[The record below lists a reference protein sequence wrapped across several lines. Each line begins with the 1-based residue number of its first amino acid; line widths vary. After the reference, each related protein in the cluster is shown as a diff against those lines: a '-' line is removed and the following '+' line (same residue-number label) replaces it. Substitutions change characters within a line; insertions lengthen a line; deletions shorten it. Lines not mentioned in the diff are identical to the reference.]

1 MMGDTNLQNMSQSG
15 LRVIL
20 NQLVNNIEFSDLED
34 NFDYYFRSGSDKDQ
48 QITSMV
54 ESMTGQIMSR
64 EDREFLFELLQSFMN
79 TGEIVIPEKKSY
91 YVFMSEDQVVNQ
103 EVIYRTEVESFLTE
117 SVLRQS
123 VYDYISTSELD
134 LFDSSNMFRENILE
148 TEYNDY
154 HVVKVTEI

>member
-1 MMGDTNLQNMSQSG
+1 MGNTNLQNMSQSG

-20 NQLVNNIEFSDLED
+20 NQIVNNIEFSDLED
-34 NFDYYFRSGSDKDQ
+34 NFEYYFLSGSDDYQ

-91 YVFMSEDQVVNQ
+91 YVFMSEDQVINQ

-134 LFDSSNMFRENILE
+134 LFDSSNIFRENILE

>member
-1 MMGDTNLQNMSQSG
+1 MGNTNLQNMSQSG

-34 NFDYYFRSGSDKDQ
+34 NFEYYFLSGSDDNQ
-48 QITSMV
+48 QITAMV

-134 LFDSSNMFRENILE
+134 LFDNSNIFRENILD
-148 TEYNDY
+148 TEYNNY
-154 HVVKVTEI
+154 HVVTVTEI

>member
-1 MMGDTNLQNMSQSG
+1 MGDTNLQNMSQSG

>member
-1 MMGDTNLQNMSQSG
+1 MGNTNLQNMSQSG

-20 NQLVNNIEFSDLED
+20 NQIVNNIEFSDLED
-34 NFDYYFRSGSDKDQ
+34 NFEYYFLSGSDDYQ

-134 LFDSSNMFRENILE
+134 LFDSSNIFRENTLE

>member
-1 MMGDTNLQNMSQSG
+1 MGDTNLQNMSQSG

-20 NQLVNNIEFSDLED
+20 NQLVNNIEFSDLDD

>member
-1 MMGDTNLQNMSQSG
+1 MGNTNLQSMSPSG
-15 LRVIL
+15 LKVIL
-20 NQLVNNIEFSDLED
+20 KQLVNNIEFSDLED
-34 NFDYYFRSGSDKDQ
+34 NFEYYFLSGSDNNQ

-54 ESMTGQIMSR
+54 ESMTGQVMSR

-91 YVFMSEDQVVNQ
+91 YVFISEDQVVNQ
-103 EVIYRTEVESFLTE
+103 EVIYRTEVESFLTT

-134 LFDSSNMFRENILE
+134 LFDNSNIFRENILE

>member
-1 MMGDTNLQNMSQSG
+1 MGNTNLQNMSQSG

-54 ESMTGQIMSR
+54 ESMTGQKMSR

-91 YVFMSEDQVVNQ
+91 YVFMSEDQVINQ

-134 LFDSSNMFRENILE
+134 LFDNSNMFRENILE

>member
-1 MMGDTNLQNMSQSG
+1 MGNTNLQNMSQSG

-20 NQLVNNIEFSDLED
+20 NQIVNNIEFSDLED
-34 NFDYYFRSGSDKDQ
+34 NFEYYFLSGSDNNQ

-134 LFDSSNMFRENILE
+134 LFDNSNIFRENILE

>member
-1 MMGDTNLQNMSQSG
+1 MGNTNLQNMSQSG

-20 NQLVNNIEFSDLED
+20 NQIVNNIEFSDLED
-34 NFDYYFRSGSDKDQ
+34 NFEYYFLSGSDDYQ

-91 YVFMSEDQVVNQ
+91 YVFMSEDQVINQ

-123 VYDYISTSELD
+123 VYDYISTSEID

>member
-1 MMGDTNLQNMSQSG
+1 MGNTNLQNMSPSG
-15 LRVIL
+15 LKLIL

-34 NFDYYFRSGSDKDQ
+34 NFDYYFRSASDKDQ

-134 LFDSSNMFRENILE
+134 LFDNSNIFRENILE

>member
-15 LRVIL
+15 LKVIL

-123 VYDYISTSELD
+123 VYEYISTGELD
-134 LFDSSNMFRENILE
+134 LFDSSNLFRENILE

-154 HVVKVTEI
+154 HIVKVTEI

>member
-1 MMGDTNLQNMSQSG
+1 MGNTNLQNMSQSG

-20 NQLVNNIEFSDLED
+20 NQIVNNIEFSDLED
-34 NFDYYFRSGSDKDQ
+34 NFEYYFLSGSDDYQ

-91 YVFMSEDQVVNQ
+91 YFFMSEDQVINQ

-123 VYDYISTSELD
+123 VYDYISTSEID

>member
-1 MMGDTNLQNMSQSG
+1 MMGNTNLQNMSQSG
-15 LRVIL
+15 LKVIL

-54 ESMTGQIMSR
+54 ESMTGQKMSR

-91 YVFMSEDQVVNQ
+91 YVFMSEDQVINQ

-148 TEYNDY
+148 IDYNDY

>member
-1 MMGDTNLQNMSQSG
+1 MGNTNLQNMSQSG

-20 NQLVNNIEFSDLED
+20 NQIVNNIEFSDLED
-34 NFDYYFRSGSDKDQ
+34 NFEYYFLSGSDDYQ

-54 ESMTGQIMSR
+54 ESMTGQIMRR

-91 YVFMSEDQVVNQ
+91 YVFISEDQVVNQ

-134 LFDSSNMFRENILE
+134 LFDSSNIFRENTLE

-154 HVVKVTEI
+154 HVVKITEI

>member
-1 MMGDTNLQNMSQSG
+1 MMGNTNLQNMSQSG

-20 NQLVNNIEFSDLED
+20 NQIVNNIEFSDLED
-34 NFDYYFRSGSDKDQ
+34 NFEYYFLSGSDDYQ

-91 YVFMSEDQVVNQ
+91 YVFMSEDQVINQ

>member
-54 ESMTGQIMSR
+54 ESMTGQIM
-64 EDREFLFELLQSFMN
+64 
-79 TGEIVIPEKKSY
+79 
-91 YVFMSEDQVVNQ
+91 
-103 EVIYRTEVESFLTE
+103 
-117 SVLRQS
+117 
-123 VYDYISTSELD
+123 
-134 LFDSSNMFRENILE
+134 
-148 TEYNDY
+148 
-154 HVVKVTEI
+154 

>member
-1 MMGDTNLQNMSQSG
+1 
-15 LRVIL
+15 
-20 NQLVNNIEFSDLED
+20 
-34 NFDYYFRSGSDKDQ
+34 
-48 QITSMV
+48 
-54 ESMTGQIMSR
+54 
-64 EDREFLFELLQSFMN
+64 MN

-91 YVFMSEDQVVNQ
+91 YVFMSEDQVINQ

-123 VYDYISTSELD
+123 VYDYISTSEID

>member
-34 NFDYYFRSGSDKDQ
+34 NFEYYFLSGSDDYQ

>member
-1 MMGDTNLQNMSQSG
+1 MGNTNLQNMSPSG
-15 LRVIL
+15 LKVIL

-34 NFDYYFRSGSDKDQ
+34 NFDYYFRSASDKDQ

-64 EDREFLFELLQSFMN
+64 GDREFLFELLQSFMN

-134 LFDSSNMFRENILE
+134 LFDNSNIFRENILE

>member
-1 MMGDTNLQNMSQSG
+1 MGNTNLQNMSPSG
-15 LRVIL
+15 LKVIL

-34 NFDYYFRSGSDKDQ
+34 NFDYYFRSASDKDQ

-134 LFDSSNMFRENILE
+134 LFDNSNIFRENILE

>member
-1 MMGDTNLQNMSQSG
+1 MGNTNLQNMSQSG

-91 YVFMSEDQVVNQ
+91 YVFMSEDQVINQ

-134 LFDSSNMFRENILE
+134 LFDSSNLFSENILE

>member
-1 MMGDTNLQNMSQSG
+1 MGDTNLQNMSQSG

-34 NFDYYFRSGSDKDQ
+34 NFDYYFRSASDKDQ

>member
-15 LRVIL
+15 LKVIL

-34 NFDYYFRSGSDKDQ
+34 NFDYYFLYGSSPGQ
-48 QITSMV
+48 QIASMV

-64 EDREFLFELLQSFMN
+64 EDREFLFELLQSFMD

-134 LFDSSNMFRENILE
+134 LFDNSNIFRENISE

>member
-1 MMGDTNLQNMSQSG
+1 MMGNTNLQNMSQSG
-15 LRVIL
+15 LKVIL

-91 YVFMSEDQVVNQ
+91 YVFMSEDQVINQ

-148 TEYNDY
+148 IDYNDY

>member
-1 MMGDTNLQNMSQSG
+1 MMGNTNLQNMSQSG

-20 NQLVNNIEFSDLED
+20 NQIVNNIEFSDLED

>member
-1 MMGDTNLQNMSQSG
+1 MGNTNLQNMSQSG

-20 NQLVNNIEFSDLED
+20 NQIVNNIEFSDLED
-34 NFDYYFRSGSDKDQ
+34 NFEYYFLSGSDDYQ

-91 YVFMSEDQVVNQ
+91 YVFMSEDQVINQ

>member
-1 MMGDTNLQNMSQSG
+1 MGNTNLQNMSPSG
-15 LRVIL
+15 LKVIL

-34 NFDYYFRSGSDKDQ
+34 NFEYYFLSGSDNNQ

-134 LFDSSNMFRENILE
+134 LFDNSNIFRENILD

-154 HVVKVTEI
+154 HVFKVTEI

>member
-1 MMGDTNLQNMSQSG
+1 MMGDTNLQYMSQSG

>member
-1 MMGDTNLQNMSQSG
+1 MGNTNLQNMSQSG

-20 NQLVNNIEFSDLED
+20 NQIVNNIEFSDLED

-134 LFDSSNMFRENILE
+134 LFASSNMFRENILE

>member
-134 LFDSSNMFRENILE
+134 LFDNSNIFRENILE

-154 HVVKVTEI
+154 HVVKITEI

>member
-1 MMGDTNLQNMSQSG
+1 MGNTNLQNMSQSG

-91 YVFMSEDQVVNQ
+91 YVFMSEDQVINQ

-134 LFDSSNMFRENILE
+134 LFDSSNKFRENILE

>member
-1 MMGDTNLQNMSQSG
+1 MMGNTNLQNMSQSG

-91 YVFMSEDQVVNQ
+91 YVFMSEDQVINQ

-134 LFDSSNMFRENILE
+134 LFDSSNLFSENILE

>member
-1 MMGDTNLQNMSQSG
+1 MMGNTNLQNMSQSG

-34 NFDYYFRSGSDKDQ
+34 NFDYYFRSGSDKDL

>member
-1 MMGDTNLQNMSQSG
+1 MGNTNLQNMSQSG

-20 NQLVNNIEFSDLED
+20 NQIVNNIEFSDLED
-34 NFDYYFRSGSDKDQ
+34 NFEYYFLSGSDDYQ

-91 YVFMSEDQVVNQ
+91 YVFMSEDQVINQ

-123 VYDYISTSELD
+123 VYDYISTSEID
-134 LFDSSNMFRENILE
+134 LFDSSNIFRENILE

-154 HVVKVTEI
+154 HGVKVTEI

>member
-34 NFDYYFRSGSDKDQ
+34 NFEYYFLSGSDDYQ

-134 LFDSSNMFRENILE
+134 LFDNSNIFRENILE

>member
-1 MMGDTNLQNMSQSG
+1 MGNTNLQNMSQSG

-20 NQLVNNIEFSDLED
+20 NQIVNNIEFSDLED
-34 NFDYYFRSGSDKDQ
+34 NFEYYFLSGSDDYQ

-123 VYDYISTSELD
+123 VYDYISTSEID

>member
-1 MMGDTNLQNMSQSG
+1 MGDTNLQNMSQSG

-134 LFDSSNMFRENILE
+134 LFDSSNIFRENILD

-154 HVVKVTEI
+154 HVVKITEI